1 METIRAIGDIEFLP
15 ELQEDFHG
23 ILWFSLGLSDYEI
36 ETDSKERPLGFH
48 FWFARK
54 AMVAMDWLHRPK
66 QTMSKVSGGSKV
78 LQIQSHFEI

>member
-48 FWFARK
+48 F
-54 AMVAMDWLHRPK
+54 
-66 QTMSKVSGGSKV
+66 
-78 LQIQSHFEI
+78 